1 MTPLEALHV
10 LRKLAAY
17 QPQMPRDD
25 MTVDAWA
32 EALAPY
38 DYRDGLDAVT
48 KLGLEPRPAG
58 ETWLVELRH
67 VKAEIDSTRR
77 RRFDLRRPMLPDPPH
92 EVADDPAAY
101 KAWWGQVATAAMAR
115 DWTPPPAIEGT
126 RSGESVVTSLLAKLP
141 RAN

>member
-10 LRKLAAY
+10 LRKLAVY

-101 KAWWGQVATAAMAR
+101 KAWWG
-115 DWTPPPAIEGT
+115 
-126 RSGESVVTSLLAKLP
+126 
-141 RAN
+141 

>member
-10 LRKLAAY
+10 LRKLAVY

-67 VKAEIDSTRR
+67 VKVKIDSTRR

>member
-1 MTPLEALHV
+1 MIPLEALHV
-10 LRKLAAY
+10 LRKLAVY

-48 KLGLEPRPAG
+48 KLGLELRPAG

-77 RRFDLRRPMLPDPPH
+77 RRFDLRRPMLPDPPR

-115 DWTPPPAIEGT
+115 DWTPPPAIEGA
-126 RSGESVVTSLLAKLP
+126 RSGESVVASLLAKLP

>member
-1 MTPLEALHV
+1 MIPLEALHV
-10 LRKLAAY
+10 LRKLAVY

-101 KAWWGQVATAAMAR
+101 KAWWGQVAAAAMAR

>member
-10 LRKLAAY
+10 LRKLAVY

-67 VKAEIDSTRR
+67 VKVEIDSTRR

>member
-10 LRKLAAY
+10 LRKLAVY

-77 RRFDLRRPMLPDPPH
+77 RRFDLRRPMLPDPPR

-126 RSGESVVTSLLAKLP
+126 HSGESVVTSLLAKLP

>member
-10 LRKLAAY
+10 LRKLAVY

>member
-1 MTPLEALHV
+1 MTPLEALNV
-10 LRKLAAY
+10 LRKLAVY
-17 QPQMPRDD
+17 QPNMPRDD

-32 EALAPY
+32 EAMAPY

-67 VKAEIDSTRR
+67 VVAEVNSTRR
-77 RRFDLRRPMLPDPPH
+77 RRFDSRRPLLPDPPR

-101 KAWWGQVATAAMAR
+101 KAWWSDVTRAAMAR
-115 DWTPPPAIEGT
+115 DWTPPAAIEGT
-126 RSGESVVTSLLAKLP
+126 RSGESVVASLLDKLP
-141 RAN
+141 RT